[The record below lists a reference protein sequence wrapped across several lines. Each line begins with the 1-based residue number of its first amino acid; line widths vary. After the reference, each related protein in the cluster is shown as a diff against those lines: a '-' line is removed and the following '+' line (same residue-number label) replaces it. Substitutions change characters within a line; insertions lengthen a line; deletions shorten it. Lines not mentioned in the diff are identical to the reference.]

1 MLQQSNQKLNE
12 MENKSHIP
20 TDFISSQLTVD
31 LLYLEVAMRRLKQM
45 VGLNVYA
52 DLNFDTWKPGGLDKT
67 LK

>member
-1 MLQQSNQKLNE
+1 MLQQSNQKLKE

-20 TDFISSQLTVD
+20 TDFVSSQLTVD